1 MKAEL
6 IISYAGETYM
16 PVVVDKIQ
24 LSSERKGSPAKLTFS
39 VVKDDKLSFQEGA
52 AVRFKWN
59 DENVFYGFVFEKKRD
74 KEQIITCT
82 AYDQLRYLKNKDTY
96 VYENKTA
103 GEVIKMIAG
112 DFNLQTGDIDD
123 TGYKI
128 PSRVEDN
135 QCLFDIIQNA
145 IDLTT
150 QNSKKM
156 YVLYDDF
163 GKICLKSLENMK
175 ADILIDETTAGDF
188 EYKSSIDE
196 NTYNKIKLV
205 WDNESTG
212 KRDVYIEQHGENM
225 NKWGV
230 LQYYDKLQKGENGIQ
245 KAQTLLKLYNQRTR
259 NLTIKNCLGVCG
271 IRGGSLVLVSLNLGD
286 MKLSNYMLV
295 ESCKHEFSLEEHF
308 MELKVRGGEFVG

>member
-6 IISYAGETYM
+6 IMSYAGETFI

-24 LSSERKGSPAKLTFS
+24 LSSERKGSPAKLVFS
-39 VVKDDKLSFQEGA
+39 VVKDEKLSFQEGA

-103 GEVIKMIAG
+103 GEVIQMIAK

-145 IDLTT
+145 LDLTT
-150 QNSKKM
+150 QNSKEM

-163 GKICLKSLENMK
+163 GKICLKSLEHMK
-175 ADILIDETTAGDF
+175 ADILIDETVAENFD
-188 EYKSSIDE
+188 YVSSIDE

-205 WDNESTG
+205 FDNEGTG
-212 KRDVYIEQHGENM
+212 KRDVYIEQHGENI

-230 LQYYDKLQKGENGIQ
+230 LQYYDKLQKGENGKE
-245 KAQTLLKLYNQRTR
+245 KAQSLLTLYNQRTR

-271 IRGGSLVLVSLNLGD
+271 IRGGSLVLVSMNLGD